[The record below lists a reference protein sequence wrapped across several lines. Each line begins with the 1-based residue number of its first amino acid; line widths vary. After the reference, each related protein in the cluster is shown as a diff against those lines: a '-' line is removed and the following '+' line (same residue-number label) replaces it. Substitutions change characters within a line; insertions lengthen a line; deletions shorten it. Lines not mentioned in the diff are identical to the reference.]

1 MSCLVLAEGCAQLQD
16 IEAAEGLVADR
27 TMLLRNIF
35 PVTGKKVANRTN
47 FQIIDLIRRLGGD
60 DGLGL
65 VFE

>member
-27 TMLLRNIF
+27 AMLLRNIF
-35 PVTGKKVANRTN
+35 PATGKEVANRTN
-47 FQIIDLIRRLGGD
+47 FQIIDLIRRLGGQD
-60 DGLGL
+60 VFGL